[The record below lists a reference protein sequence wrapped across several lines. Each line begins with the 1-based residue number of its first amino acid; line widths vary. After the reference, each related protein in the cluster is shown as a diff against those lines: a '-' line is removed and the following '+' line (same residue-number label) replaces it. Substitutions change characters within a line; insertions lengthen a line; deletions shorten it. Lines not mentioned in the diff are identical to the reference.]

1 MNKVILM
8 GRLTADPE
16 LKTTPNGISVTS
28 FSLAVDRNYVKQ
40 GGERKTDFI
49 NVVAWRQRAEFICKY
64 FTKGQLIALDGS
76 IETRQYVDKN
86 GNNRT
91 AFEVVVENA
100 YFTGDRRGMQQ
111 GGYQG
116 GYQQAG
122 GYQQQSYQQSAP
134 EPVPQESAGTYS
146 SGTASDFEDMPLD
159 DDLPF

>member
-8 GRLTADPE
+8 GRLTSEPE

-49 NVVAWRQRAEFICKY
+49 NIVAWRQRAEFICKY

-76 IETRQYVDKN
+76 IETRSYVDKN

-100 YFTGDRRGMQQ
+100 YFTGDKRTQQ
-111 GGYQG
+111 GGGYQG
-116 GYQQAG
+116 
-122 GYQQQSYQQSAP
+122 AP
-134 EPVPQESAGTYS
+134 APIPQEAASAYS
-146 SGTASDFEDMPLD
+146 SGSAGDFEDMPLD
-159 DDLPF
+159 EDLPF

>member
-8 GRLTADPE
+8 GRLT
-16 LKTTPNGISVTS
+16 TS

-64 FTKGQLIALDGS
+64 FVKGQLIALDGS
-76 IETRQYVDKN
+76 IETRTYVDKS

-100 YFTGDRRGMQQ
+100 YFTGDRRNSSQ
-111 GGYQG
+111 GGYQP
-116 GYQQAG
+116 A
-122 GYQQQSYQQSAP
+122 YQQSAP
-134 EPVPQESAGTYS
+134 APIPQEPASAYS
-146 SGTASDFEDMPLD
+146 SGSAGDFEDMPLD
-159 DDLPF
+159 EDLPF